1 VAQPVVPT
9 GVKVQVL
16 NGTDRNGAAQTTA
29 EALRKI
35 GFDVVRRGGADQPAA
50 HTVIRYSTMK
60 AAAAQTLASAVPGS
74 TLQEDASMGGA
85 IQLLLGPDFG
95 GKVVPPNVGKP
106 TGQPSATSVAPS
118 PSPTPGNVPVDLAA
132 SSCR

>member
-1 VAQPVVPT
+1 MAQPVSPN

-16 NGTDRNGAAQTTA
+16 NGSDRNGAAQTTA

-35 GFDVVRRGGADQPAA
+35 GFDVVRRGAADQPAA
-50 HTVIRYSTMK
+50 HTVIKYSSMK

-85 IQLLLGPDFG
+85 IQLLLGPEFG
-95 GKVVPPNVGKP
+95 GKVVSPNMIKP
-106 TGQPSATSVAPS
+106 TGQPAATPATPS
-118 PSPTPGNVPVDLAA
+118 PAPGNSPVDLAA